1 MPRPLAHHLFTSFNG
16 QRTVHVSPSLAAL
29 LPVLEARAQVAYH
42 HPGGWECLHAGGR
55 WLLTSVVANGTDHV
69 GRPRQLVHQ
78 VALDDEVA
86 PPVFS
91 PLWLRRAV
99 LPRLD
104 NPEPAAIAA
113 RLAHDFDALDTRTL
127 MPEPAVFAD
136 LLRSPLKAVAGA
148 LLHALSGPGRSQTQ
162 VVPGL
167 ATAGDRVAAVMAAAL
182 VHAPVC
188 RITTLPEALPTWPGV
203 GSLPQVSL
211 SEGDQGVPGG
221 TMMFGGGAYPSDW
234 ILDAIAQA
242 TQPARVLFL
251 LRRLPL
257 DGMLSPAGAAMLKP
271 VFRPLELP
279 LGKDGVPEPDMTDE
293 RTGAWLA
300 ALVRA
305 GGTSLVAE
313 VLSRWSRSHPGHDG
327 TCAAAVTALNGG
339 ASSDTADMVQ
349 RTCAALRSSARSQT
363 F

>member
-16 QRTVHVSPSLAAL
+16 QRTVYVSPSLATW
-29 LPVLEARAQVAYH
+29 LPLLEARAQVAYH

-55 WLLTSVVANGTDHV
+55 WLLTAVVANGTDHV

-113 RLAHDFDALDTRTL
+113 RLAQDFDALDPRTL
-127 MPEPAVFAD
+127 MPEPTVFAD

-148 LLHALSGPGRSQTQ
+148 LLHALSGSGRAQTQ

-167 ATAGDRVAAVMAAAL
+167 AAAGDKVAVVLVAALM
-182 VHAPVC
+182 HAPVC
-188 RITTLPEALPTWPGV
+188 RITTLPEALPAWPGV
-203 GSLPQVSL
+203 GTVPQVSL
-211 SEGDQGVPGG
+211 SEGDQGIPGG
-221 TMMFGGGAYPSDW
+221 TMMFGGGAFPSDW
-234 ILDAIAQA
+234 ILDAIAQSA
-242 TQPARVLFL
+242 QPARVLFL

-257 DGMLSPAGAAMLKP
+257 DGILSPAGAAILKP

-279 LGKDGVPEPDMTDE
+279 LGKDGVPEPDMADE

-305 GGTSLVAE
+305 GGASLVAE
-313 VLSRWSRSHPGHDG
+313 VFARWSRSHPGQDG
-327 TCAAAVTALNGG
+327 TCAAVTATLNGKAMPD
-339 ASSDTADMVQ
+339 ASEVVA
-349 RTCAALRSSARSQT
+349 RACAALRTPSRSQT